1 MEKKGGVIEA
11 EHRANTAGKRKR
23 AAGFQKALEKRSRS
37 NSGKSS
43 KRQYG
48 PAMER
53 ALQFFNSYLQ
63 GVEQMIKSMVMVL
76 TSAVLAVSLP
86 ASAHTDEY
94 FDTHAAPHSGQVRMA
109 GPYHLELVTK
119 DKELTVYVTDHA
131 DAQIKTEGGVGKASF
146 QVGKAKPKTS
156 IKLEPAGD
164 NVMKGKG
171 DFSLTPDT
179 VVIVFVKLP
188 EQEAQSARFTPL
200 KAVAKDSQKKGDKKA
215 DEGHGDHASHG
226 NHDSFSRHGK
236 HDAHGQSENQGGGD
250 NHHMHH

>member
-1 MEKKGGVIEA
+1 
-11 EHRANTAGKRKR
+11 
-23 AAGFQKALEKRSRS
+23 
-37 NSGKSS
+37 
-43 KRQYG
+43 
-48 PAMER
+48 
-53 ALQFFNSYLQ
+53 
-63 GVEQMIKSMVMVL
+63 MIKSMVMVL

-86 ASAHTDEY
+86 VSAHTDEY
-94 FDTHAAPHSGQVRMA
+94 FDTHAAPHGGQVRMA

-164 NVMKGKG
+164 NLMKGKG

-179 VVIVFVKLP
+179 AVIVFVKLP

-200 KAVAKDSQKKGDKKA
+200 KAAPKDSQKKG
-215 DEGHGDHASHG
+215 HGDHAGHG
-226 NHDSFSRHGK
+226 NHGNHSRHGK
-236 HDAHGQSENQGGGD
+236 HDAHGQSENQGDGD

>member
-1 MEKKGGVIEA
+1 MG
-11 EHRANTAGKRKR
+11 H
-23 AAGFQKALEKRSRS
+23 
-37 NSGKSS
+37 
-43 KRQYG
+43 
-48 PAMER
+48 

-94 FDTHAAPHSGQVRMA
+94 FDTHAAPHGGQVRMA

-131 DAQIKTEGGVGKASF
+131 DAQIKTEGGVGKAAL

-164 NVMKGKG
+164 NMMKGTG
-171 DFSLTPDT
+171 DFVLTPDT
-179 VVIVFVKLP
+179 VVVVFVKLP

-200 KAVAKDSQKKGDKKA
+200 KAKDSQKKGDKKSG
-215 DEGHGDHASHG
+215 EGHGDHAGHG
-226 NHDSFSRHGK
+226 NHGGHG
-236 HDAHGQSENQGGGD
+236 GQGQGGNQGGD
-250 NHHMHH
+250 HNHHMHH